1 MKKRGIPLLL
11 TRVLTL
17 GLTAPAGAADTAGVA
32 EPSLLLSV
40 LEGQK
45 AAEKLH
51 TLGLFQGVGTNA
63 EGTPDFDLD
72 RTPTRIEG
80 VTMLVRLMG
89 KEQNA
94 KWSTAEIPFTNVPN
108 WGLPYVRYS
117 YGNGYTKGTS
127 GTTFGSTAVLDAAQ
141 YLTLL
146 LRAMGYEDG
155 TDFQWDSLWT
165 LSNQPGFT
173 DYDPAHPGAFT
184 RGTAAV

>member
-1 MKKRGIPLLL
+1 MTCVDEERKEMKKRGIPLLL
-11 TRVLTL
+11 TIVLTL
-17 GLTAPAGAADTAGVA
+17 GLTAPAGAADTAGV
-32 EPSLLLSV
+32 
-40 LEGQK
+40 
-45 AAEKLH
+45 
-51 TLGLFQGVGTNA
+51 
-63 EGTPDFDLD
+63 
-72 RTPTRIEG
+72 
-80 VTMLVRLMG
+80 TMLVRLMC

-146 LRAMGYEDG
+146 LQAMGYEDG